1 MKKYRRLSVALV
13 ATCLTVGMVAA
24 PSALAGEGG
33 SKAKAVTSQKAKA
46 AGSSGLPRTT
56 SQRLRRRIVRTEES
70 LRGTRKA
77 IETLLALSRGNR
89 DGLAFLSAAAPQ
101 LINGL
106 VALRDGTLQLKTIL
120 ETQVQPALIRLRD
133 EVGPGLIKLG
143 DFIAAPE
150 YGIGQVIVL
159 EPGPTPNP
167 QEGSFVETPDLPDT
181 VQQAQTTQQFLAQQ
195 AGNLAVAY
203 GVRSGEND
211 GTGAANPAAVCKV
224 TVTNEAGATE
234 TTAPNGALGGLPF
247 QPVNTKSA
255 LTSTTPAN
263 AGFPF
268 GLKTNN
274 SAGDADVTTTFVSA
288 VPVAAGDTYTVG
300 LACVDTSPDAADPKA

>member
-133 EVGPGLIKLG
+133 EVGPGLKRLG
-143 DFIAAPE
+143 DNYTADE
-150 YGIGQVIVL
+150 YGIVQ
-159 EPGPTPNP
+159 
-167 QEGSFVETPDLPDT
+167 FALPDNSIGADDGDSAPDVIPGCFYESGNIPDN
-181 VQQAQTTQQFLAQQ
+181 VQSAMVSGQCLIPANADPGAQILFL
-195 AGNLAVAY
+195 
-203 GVRSGEND
+203 SGIHSNEDD
-211 GTGAANPAAVCKV
+211 GTGPANAAGVAGVVAYEQRA
-224 TVTNEAGATE
+224 TSGALAGAGAT
-234 TTAPNGALGGLPF
+234 TPDATIGPTVLIP
-247 QPVNTKSA
+247 TKS
-255 LTSTTPAN
+255 TMTPTQPRLRYPKEPN
-263 AGFPF
+263 
-268 GLKTNN
+268 
-274 SAGDADVTTTFVSA
+274 
-288 VPVAAGDTYTVG
+288 
-300 LACVDTSPDAADPKA
+300 VD